1 MPVMLFGIFWL
12 LLSNIVHI
20 AVDNVDI
27 PKQCLHNVTS
37 IPHKSFLSLA
47 LTTPDTRSPQ
57 SLPTPTAMPMFS
69 FVPSAQNNDSMSN
82 MLQNTE
88 QLQNTSTID
97 TTQGYSLEDLRDYG
111 RFSKLFVEKRKL
123 GAGADGAVYEYEHV
137 YSKALVAVK
146 RPHGLQPTPVSQLIA
161 EIDSLMSLGNH
172 PHLAS
177 MITFSMNFEPRGPA
191 IFLEVCELGD
201 VHSYRKMW
209 LDQQY
214 KRGKSER
221 PHEATVWK
229 LLKDMSLALDY
240 MHTKLPKVYVH
251 NDVKPANI
259 LVTFPSGWKLSDGIP
274 VEPVFKLTDFA
285 RMVSFP
291 NPPNTNPDSF
301 IGTWE
306 YSPNGAENLTMR
318 PSRDIWALGG
328 TLQRFALG
336 IDPVQSRQAF
346 VFRRQFDRKPYPN
359 PRDRGAWNRD
369 EVRRDFKRM
378 YRPLNATVE
387 TLMYQYDVADPP
399 SKAWIKA
406 YRPYSDTLNAWYQ
419 MLFQPLEA
427 ERITAA
433 SLVEHCVPLI
443 DNCMS
448 VAYSTNKASEAF
460 AKAEKMREQIRL
472 RRAGKKVDVKGKAGD
487 MRAQRPPSYEGN
499 AYGGF
504 PL

>member
-1 MPVMLFGIFWL
+1 
-12 LLSNIVHI
+12 
-20 AVDNVDI
+20 
-27 PKQCLHNVTS
+27 
-37 IPHKSFLSLA
+37 
-47 LTTPDTRSPQ
+47 
-57 SLPTPTAMPMFS
+57 MPMFS
-69 FVPSAQNNDSMSN
+69 FVPSAQDDNVSN
-82 MLQNTE
+82 MLQTI
-88 QLQNTSTID
+88 STMD
-97 TTQGYSLEDLRDYG
+97 TTQGYSLEDLRNYHC
-111 RFSKLFVEKRKL
+111 FSKLFVEKRKL
-123 GAGADGAVYEYEHV
+123 GAGADGAVYEYEHI

-146 RPHGLQPTPVSQLIA
+146 RPHGLQPAPASQLIA

-177 MITFSMNFEPRGPA
+177 IITFSMNFEPRAPA
-191 IFLEVCELGD
+191 IFLPVCELGD
-201 VHSYRKMW
+201 VHSYRKIW

-229 LLKDMSLALDY
+229 LLKDMSLVLDY
-240 MHTKLPKVYVH
+240 MHTKLPKGPYVH

-259 LVTFPSGWKLSDGIP
+259 LVTFPQGWKLSDGIP

-291 NPPNTNPDSF
+291 NPPNTKPDSF

-306 YSPNGAENLTMR
+306 YSPNGAENLSMR
-318 PSRDIWALGG
+318 PSRDIWALGA

-336 IDPVQSRQAF
+336 IEPVQSRKAF
-346 VFRRQFDRKPYPN
+346 IFRRQFERKPYPD

-369 EVRRDFKRM
+369 EVRKDFKRM

-387 TLMYQYDVADPP
+387 TLMYQCDVADPP
-399 SKAWIKA
+399 SKAWIKSH
-406 YRPYSDTLNAWYQ
+406 RPYSDALNAWYQ

-433 SLVEHCVPLI
+433 TLVEHCVPLI

-448 VAYSTNKASEAF
+448 VAHSMEKANEAF

-472 RRAGKKVDVKGKAGD
+472 RRAGKKVDVNGKSGD
-487 MRAQRPPSYEGN
+487 VRAQRPPSYEGN
-499 AYGGF
+499 AYGGM
-504 PL
+504 L